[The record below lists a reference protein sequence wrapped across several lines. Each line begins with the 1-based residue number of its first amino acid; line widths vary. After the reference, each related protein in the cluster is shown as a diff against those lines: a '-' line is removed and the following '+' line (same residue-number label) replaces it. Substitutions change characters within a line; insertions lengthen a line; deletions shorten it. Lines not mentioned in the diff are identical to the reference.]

1 MRSLLIAL
9 SKSLLCMALGK
20 VLELGLAE
28 VYKRLDSELPALTL
42 SNSSPLKV
50 QGAIAGAITSV
61 TNRPASPSQV
71 KAVIGLYDPV
81 NAARNYL
88 LNHK

>member
-1 MRSLLIAL
+1 MRPLLITL
-9 SKSLLCMALGK
+9 SRRLLRMALGK
-20 VLELGLAE
+20 VLELGLTE
-28 VYKRLDSELPALTL
+28 VYKRLDSELLVLTL
-42 SNSSPLKV
+42 NNSSPLRV

-71 KAVIGLYDPV
+71 EAIIGLYDPV

>member
-1 MRSLLIAL
+1 MRPLLIAL
-9 SKSLLCMALGK
+9 SKSLLRMALGK
-20 VLELGLAE
+20 VLEFGLTE

-42 SNSSPLKV
+42 NNSSPLKV

-71 KAVIGLYDPV
+71 EAVIGLYDPV
-81 NAARNYL
+81 NATRNYL
-88 LNHK
+88 LNRK

>member
-9 SKSLLCMALGK
+9 SRRLLRMALGK
-20 VLELGLAE
+20 VLELGLTE
-28 VYKRLDSELPALTL
+28 VYKRLDSELPDLTL
-42 SNSSPLKV
+42 NNSSPLKV

-71 KAVIGLYDPV
+71 EAVIGLYDPV

-88 LNHK
+88 LNRK